1 MSESLKKDL
10 LHLGGA
16 LLAITVVVALCLGLV
31 DNLTRDKIAQ
41 RKQQDIDNAMQA
53 VCGDDATFEPLTAET
68 GDATITSANRII
80 RGGADDGVC
89 VQVEPMGFGGAITLI
104 VGVNGEGEVLGVK
117 IVDMSETAG
126 LGSNAD
132 NPKWLAQYE
141 GVGGQLSVVKT
152 SSGNPGEIVAL
163 SGATITSKGVTAG
176 VQSAIDFAAALQ

>member
-1 MSESLKKDL
+1 MNDALKKDL
-10 LHLGGA
+10 LRLGGT
-16 LLAITVVVALCLGLV
+16 LLAITVVVALCLGFV

-41 RKQQDIDNAMQA
+41 LKAQAIEDAMQA
-53 VCGDDATFEPLTAET
+53 VCGEDANFEPIKAAT
-68 GDATITSANRII
+68 GDETITMANRIL
-80 RGGADDGVC
+80 RDGVEDGVC

-104 VGVNGEGEVLGVK
+104 VGVNGEGDVLGVQ

-132 NPKWLAQYE
+132 NPEWLAQYE
-141 GVGGQLSVVKT
+141 GVNGQLSVVKT